1 LESSQRQ
8 VADVSPNLRSGAS
21 TYRHGCFFEFV
32 KTMSRK
38 WFMCI
43 IKGRH
48 KSERG
53 DDEFDSSKLALIR
66 RNYPIVATGD
76 SMILAVVVR
85 AGYFIAN

>member
-1 LESSQRQ
+1 VQAPYRRGCLLEL
-8 VADVSPNLRSGAS
+8 A
-21 TYRHGCFFEFV
+21 
-32 KTMSRK
+32 KTMSGTS
-38 WFMCI
+38 FMCI